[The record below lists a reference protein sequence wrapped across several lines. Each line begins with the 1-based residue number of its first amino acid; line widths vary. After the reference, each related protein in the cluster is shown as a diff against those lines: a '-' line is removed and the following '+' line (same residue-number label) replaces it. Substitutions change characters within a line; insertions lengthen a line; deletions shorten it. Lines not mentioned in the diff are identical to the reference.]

1 MVSYNERAPSVV
13 RAHPELCLLHLQ
25 LLLTGVALVL
35 LTGEKALAEVE
46 PRERNEQEV

>member
-13 RAHPELCLLHLQ
+13 RAHPRLCLLHLQ
-25 LLLTGVALVL
+25 LLLTGMALIL
-35 LTGEKALAEVE
+35 LAGEKALAEVE